1 MAGTSAYVDIPVLP
15 EHVWR
20 LIGGFGSLSDW
31 LPFIPTS
38 ELEEGGRVRRLTS
51 EEGDVIVGAAGM
63 YDT

>member
-1 MAGTSAYVDIPVLP
+1 MAGTSAYVDISVLP

-20 LIGGFGSLSDW
+20 LIGSLPDW

-38 ELEEGGRVRRLTS
+38 ELEEGGGVRRLTS
-51 EEGDVIVGAAGM
+51 EEGDVIVGAVGM